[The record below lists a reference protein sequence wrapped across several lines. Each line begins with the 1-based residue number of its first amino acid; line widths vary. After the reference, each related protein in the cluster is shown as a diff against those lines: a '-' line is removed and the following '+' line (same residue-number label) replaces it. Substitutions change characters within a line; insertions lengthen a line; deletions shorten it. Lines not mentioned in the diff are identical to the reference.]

1 MLIVRINWLLILN
14 KVRSSMSSETSLGEL
29 LPVKLISVFLVHQNL
44 EYAKIGNLF
53 LVLYVHM
60 IEGSN
65 ILLTTVC

>member
-60 IEGSN
+60 IKGSN